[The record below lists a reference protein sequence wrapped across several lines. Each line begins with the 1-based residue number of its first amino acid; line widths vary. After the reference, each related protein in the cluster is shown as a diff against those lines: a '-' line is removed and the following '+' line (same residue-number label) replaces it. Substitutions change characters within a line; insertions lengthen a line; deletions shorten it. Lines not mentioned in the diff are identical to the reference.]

1 MSKTGDPTLQT
12 THLQTMR
19 RVRNAVTVT
28 ATEIAPLAAIGVME
42 RGEPTA
48 GGWRLRRGRRR
59 AGVAPRTYN
68 AKPNR

>member
-48 GGWRLRRGRRR
+48 GGWRLSCSASGCWTRWPYD
-59 AGVAPRTYN
+59 PRL
-68 AKPNR
+68 PR